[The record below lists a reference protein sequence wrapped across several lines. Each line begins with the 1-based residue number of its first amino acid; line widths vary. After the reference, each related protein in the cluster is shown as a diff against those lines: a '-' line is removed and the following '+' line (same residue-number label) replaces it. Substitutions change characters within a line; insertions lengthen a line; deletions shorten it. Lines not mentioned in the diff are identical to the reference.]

1 LDIKPVIERLPI
13 KWDVIMLAPSVWNIL
28 LTFEFCN
35 AKPIWIPETRNSC
48 SKFARNLIYA
58 FPLS

>member
-1 LDIKPVIERLPI
+1 
-13 KWDVIMLAPSVWNIL
+13 MLAPSVWNIL

-35 AKPIWIPETRNSC
+35 ANPFEFPETRNSC

-58 FPLS
+58 FHYRNLYINDKRYAYQN